1 LDFVNH
7 TKIKA
12 MKDWKALYEKV
23 ENANALTALFF
34 SDTARENLKDFLDM
48 FRKDQSE
55 KLDWDKGYEILD
67 DEIGDYLPE
76 YHLNKKDAFNLFVKA
91 YLKTGEPCRFLI
103 NTIIDLEQGQ
113 IKVGIADV
121 PDEVEIDDD
130 EEDDDDEDLS
140 DAEMERMALA
150 FIENMRDKIKSGG
163 IKRLDDSPNCSRCG
177 RSDLPLTITFNS
189 ATFES
194 QKICSV
200 CMHNSGASGKSKRK
214 VDVKKLDKEIAE
226 LEDLSKK
233 YEELIKKQP
242 EPDDLPPELARY
254 AITPMSS
261 YKSIQ
266 AMLADLRSQRMAAMT
281 SMEDETRLNYELKK
295 AVASEDYKKSA
306 QLRDKLKK
314 IKKK

>member
-1 LDFVNH
+1 
-7 TKIKA
+7 
-12 MKDWKALYEKV
+12 MKDWKALYEKA
-23 ENANALTALFF
+23 ENANELTALFF
-34 SDTARENLKDFLDM
+34 CDTARENLKDFLDM

-55 KLDWDKGYEILD
+55 KLDWDRGYEILD
-67 DEIGDYLPE
+67 DEIANYLPD
-76 YHLNKKDAFNLFVKA
+76 YHLNKKDAFNLLVKA
-91 YLKTGEPCRFLI
+91 YSKTGEPCRFLI
-103 NTIIDLEQGQ
+103 NTIMDLEQGQ

-121 PDEVEIDDD
+121 PNEIEMEDEDEDYDDD
-130 EEDDDDEDLS
+130 EEEYSDL
-140 DAEMERMALA
+140 EMERMALE
-150 FIENMRDKIKSGG
+150 FIENMKDKLKAGTL
-163 IKRLDDSPNCSRCG
+163 KRLDDSPNCSRCG
-177 RSDLPLTITFNS
+177 RSDLPLTITLNA

-200 CMHNSGASGKSKRK
+200 CMQNSGASGKGKRK
-214 VDVKKLDKEIAE
+214 VDVEKLDKEIAE
-226 LEDLSKK
+226 LEDLAKK
-233 YEELIKKQP
+233 YEELIKNQP
-242 EPDDLPPELARY
+242 QPDDLPPELARY
-254 AITPMSS
+254 AVTPMSS